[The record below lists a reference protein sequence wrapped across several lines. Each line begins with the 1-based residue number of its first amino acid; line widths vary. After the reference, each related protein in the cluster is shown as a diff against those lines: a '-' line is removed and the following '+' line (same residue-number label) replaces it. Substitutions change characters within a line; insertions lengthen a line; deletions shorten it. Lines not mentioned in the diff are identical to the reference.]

1 VETVDVL
8 VIGAG
13 IAGQAAAYFA
23 AKRGRRVTIVDAG
36 LPATSAVPVA
46 LINPLRGA
54 TGRLVPHGVA
64 GMRATL
70 ALVDAL
76 RDRGHAVVG
85 GRGVHRPLIT
95 TATQLR
101 DRTYWEARLRDQLV
115 FDWHDSAP
123 PELGLAESVPSLF
136 LHDAGWVEPASLL
149 AALAAEAGAERLAG
163 RVTTMTGCKRATLA
177 DGATIAANTILW
189 CAGASGA
196 AQLDAAVDP
205 ALRDGVYKPG
215 SLVVAQTTL
224 TREPLSFGLYAVPA
238 PGRPD
243 ETIVGPTREDAV
255 AWPEDVVLQLRTVRL
270 LEDRVARTF
279 GKEVALVPLWR
290 GMRLARLSTPAT
302 ASLRGI
308 AALTGL
314 GSRGFLMA
322 PLLAEGWSR
331 SL

>member
-13 IAGQAAAYFA
+13 IAGRTAAYFA
-23 AKRGRRVTIVDAG
+23 KKRGRRVTIVDAG
-36 LPATSAVPVA
+36 LPATSDVPVA
-46 LINPLRGA
+46 LVNPLRGA
-54 TGRLVPHGVA
+54 TGRLVPHGIA

-76 RDRGHAVVG
+76 RERGHPVVA
-85 GRGVHRPLIT
+85 GRGVHRPIIT
-95 TATQLR
+95 TAAQLR
-101 DRTYWEARLRDQLV
+101 QQAYWEARLNEQLA
-115 FDWHDSAP
+115 FDWHAVAP
-123 PELGLAESVPSLF
+123 RELGLAEPVPSLF
-136 LHDAGWVEPASLL
+136 LRDAGWVEPASLL
-149 AALAAEAGAERLAG
+149 AALAEETGAERIAG
-163 RVTTMTGCKRATLA
+163 RVSSMTGCKRATLA
-177 DGATIAANTILW
+177 DGTTIAADTILW
-189 CAGASGA
+189 CAGSSGA
-196 AQLDAAVDP
+196 AQLDAVVDP

-215 SLVVAQTTL
+215 SLVIARAAL
-224 TREPLSFGLYAVPA
+224 THAPLSFGLYALPA

-255 AWPEDVVLQLRTVRL
+255 AWPDGTPLEPRTVRL

-279 GKEVALVPLWR
+279 GQQVSLAPLWR
-290 GMRLARLSTPAT
+290 GTRLARLSTPAT
-302 ASLRGI
+302 AALRGI

>member
-13 IAGQAAAYFA
+13 IAGRAAAYY
-23 AKRGRRVTIVDAG
+23 AKRRGRRVTIVDAG
-36 LPATSAVPVA
+36 LPATSGVPVA
-46 LINPLRGA
+46 LVNPLRGA

-76 RDRGHAVVG
+76 RERGHPVVA

-95 TATQLR
+95 TAAQLR
-101 DRTYWEARLRDQLV
+101 QQAYWDARLQGQLA
-115 FDWHDSAP
+115 FDWHATAP
-123 PELGLAESVPSLF
+123 HELGLAEPVPSLF
-136 LHDAGWVEPASLL
+136 LHDAGWIEPASLL
-149 AALAAEAGAERLAG
+149 AALAAETQAERLAG
-163 RVTTMTGCKRATLA
+163 RVITITGCKRATLA
-177 DGATIAANTILW
+177 DGTTIAADTILW

-215 SLVVAQTTL
+215 SLVIAHETL

-255 AWPEDVVLQLRTVRL
+255 AWPDDAPLESRAVRL

-279 GKEVALVPLWR
+279 GKEVALAPLWR
-290 GMRLARLSTPAT
+290 GTRLARLSTPAT
-302 ASLRGI
+302 AALRGI